1 MCLHGTFVP
10 ACAQLVTAQQVK
22 SRRARPAPGESGA
35 ALHTMVTKETM
46 LHAARRSFRHETQVG
61 QGTASRP
68 RPLAAPVRSHPTRFQ
83 IRASLMCL
91 ALAQSTAVTTTTAS
105 EVVVVGA
112 VVSASIFNGL
122 KHLAL
127 PAAVHSTRWWCR
139 RRCGGRV
146 GASVAPH
153 THPCRRASP
162 RAAVRP
168 FWAARGL
175 PRPVCVYSDYFSRRC
190 VLGMFLLVLC
200 ALWDREHVHVFPRTC
215 THTVVCVSCACAP
228 GQKSLLHPLVR

>member
-1 MCLHGTFVP
+1 
-10 ACAQLVTAQQVK
+10 
-22 SRRARPAPGESGA
+22 
-35 ALHTMVTKETM
+35 MVTKETM

-228 GQKSLLHPLVR
+228 GQKSLLHPLPGQASSAVGAA

>member
-1 MCLHGTFVP
+1 
-10 ACAQLVTAQQVK
+10 
-22 SRRARPAPGESGA
+22 
-35 ALHTMVTKETM
+35 MVTKETM

-122 KHLAL
+122 KHLA
-127 PAAVHSTRWWCR
+127 
-139 RRCGGRV
+139 RRC
-146 GASVAPH
+146 
-153 THPCRRASP
+153 
-162 RAAVRP
+162 P
-168 FWAARGL
+168 FNAMVVQA
-175 PRPVCVYSDYFSRRC
+175 
-190 VLGMFLLVLC
+190 
-200 ALWDREHVHVFPRTC
+200 ALWRPGRR
-215 THTVVCVSCACAP
+215 VSCSP
-228 GQKSLLHPLVR
+228 HPPLQAG

>member
-1 MCLHGTFVP
+1 
-10 ACAQLVTAQQVK
+10 
-22 SRRARPAPGESGA
+22 
-35 ALHTMVTKETM
+35 M
-46 LHAARRSFRHETQVG
+46 LHAARRSFRHDTQVG

-83 IRASLMCL
+83 IRAFLMCL

-175 PRPVCVYSDYFSRRC
+175 PRPVCVILIISRDGVCWVCFCSFCARC
-190 VLGMFLLVLC
+190 GIESMCMCFPERVRTRWYACRVRALLDKNL
-200 ALWDREHVHVFPRTC
+200 T
-215 THTVVCVSCACAP
+215 
-228 GQKSLLHPLVR
+228 